1 MSGCPRPGGRT
12 TAGQTTGPV
21 PVSRGFTLLE
31 MLAVVTILGILMM
44 SAQAAW
50 WQHVA
55 RVRRSDATV
64 ALLGLAA
71 AQEAH
76 YLDALSYTG
85 DLGATPP
92 DGLGFKGTEKGWY
105 RVSVETEGP
114 DRYRLVATPGPGS
127 PQVMD
132 EDCREFWIDQTGA
145 RGSSPEPASVCW
157 R

>member
-1 MSGCPRPGGRT
+1 MKGS
-12 TAGQTTGPV
+12 TGPDRQIAPGAV
-21 PVSRGFTLLE
+21 AAIWRASRGFTLLE

-71 AQEAH
+71 AQGRIEDEH
-76 YLDALSYTG
+76 PP
-85 DLGATPP
+85 GAGHAVQAFVPP
-92 DGLGFKGTEKGWY
+92 VRIWLATASQTSTSS
-105 RVSVETEGP
+105 VS
-114 DRYRLVATPGPGS
+114 S
-127 PQVMD
+127 
-132 EDCREFWIDQTGA
+132 
-145 RGSSPEPASVCW
+145 ASL

>member
-1 MSGCPRPGGRT
+1 MKGSDGRDRQVT
-12 TAGQTTGPV
+12 PGPV
-21 PVSRGFTLLE
+21 ATVGRATGGFTLLE

-76 YLDALSYTG
+76 YLDALSYTD
-85 DLGATPP
+85 DLAAAPP
-92 DGLGFKGTEKGWY
+92 EGLGFQGTDKGWY
-105 RVSVETEGP
+105 RVRVETNGP
-114 DRYRLVATPGPGS
+114 DRYRLTAAPGPGS
-127 PQVMD
+127 PQVLD
-132 EDCREFWIDQTGA
+132 EECREFWIDQTGA

>member
-1 MSGCPRPGGRT
+1 MKGSAGPDRQTAPGAVAAIWR
-12 TAGQTTGPV
+12 A
-21 PVSRGFTLLE
+21 SRGFTLLE

-71 AQEAH
+71 AQEAY
-76 YLDALSYTG
+76 YLDALSYSG
-85 DLGATPP
+85 DLGAAPP
-92 DGLGFKGTEKGWY
+92 DGLGFEGTEKGWY
-105 RVSVETEGP
+105 RVTVETDGP
-114 DRYRLVATPGPGS
+114 DRYRFMASPGPGS
-127 PQVMD
+127 PQVLD